1 MHLIKRSDRVAAIAF
16 MAATVALIAVNG
28 NCSAAENNP
37 QEVAVVK
44 VSQEE
49 RAQNAAKYAFMVQA
63 KDDAEDEF
71 TNIISE
77 ETETLLATCNEED
90 KEALQELYNRVAAKA
105 ALNEEKKQREQLDV
119 LDEDVQAL
127 VEAISELQTATEE
140 LSIAKNESN
149 KVASSYSANS
159 EDSGSSEALV
169 IGDRVDL
176 NYNGSAISITGT
188 NRQNLEA
195 LVMSEAG
202 GEGFIGAALVA
213 QAIHDTMVTDNIY
226 DVAKIKRSYGY
237 DGSLDK
243 TPNQDVK
250 DAVAYIFDEGG
261 MAVQHRIMYFY
272 APKICTSSW
281 HETQKYVI
289 YYNNHKFFDRW

>member
-16 MAATVALIAVNG
+16 MTVTVALIAVNG

>member
-140 LSIAKNESN
+140 LSVAKNESN